1 MEPGEKTKKGTRTR
15 GIDWKRRKGKRGKRE
30 YFAKWEVQ
38 STKQGEGWQI

>member
-1 MEPGEKTKKGTRTR
+1 MEPGEKAKKGTRAR

-38 STKQGEGWQI
+38 STEQREG